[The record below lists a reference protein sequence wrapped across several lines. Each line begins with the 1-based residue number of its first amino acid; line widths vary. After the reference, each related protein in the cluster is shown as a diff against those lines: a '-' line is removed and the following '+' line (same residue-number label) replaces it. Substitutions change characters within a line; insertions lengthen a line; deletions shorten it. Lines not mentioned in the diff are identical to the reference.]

1 MSIQKRM
8 IRLLGEA
15 ENASAPALSVLRSEL
30 KAIAEI
36 PDAKGRKNDPG
47 FKLSLVKKEPDEPD
61 DFDRY
66 NLTVR
71 FANKAQGE
79 ALKAWMDK
87 HGWAIFD
94 YDLVGGRWNTSSLFY
109 LWPKQH
115 VQKPEKYLH
124 LL

>member
-1 MSIQKRM
+1 MSIRTRM
-8 IRLLGEA
+8 ICLLSEA
-15 ENASAPALSVLRSEL
+15 EEEKTPPLSVLRAEL

-47 FKLSLVKKEPDEPD
+47 FKLALVKKEPDEAD

-94 YDLVGGRWNTSSLFY
+94 YDLVGSRWNTSSRFY

-115 VQKPEKYLH
+115 VQKPDKYTH